1 LLKSSPRS
9 SSGGVPSC
17 LIFKEVPIME
27 KNQIELIRKYA
38 QENME
43 LALLW
48 EEHKKLDDEI
58 ARREIHSFGPTLE
71 SELKDLKL
79 KKLHGKEKIVAILD
93 TYTD

>member
-1 LLKSSPRS
+1 
-9 SSGGVPSC
+9 
-17 LIFKEVPIME
+17 ME
-27 KNQIELIRKYA
+27 KHQIELIKKYA

-48 EEHKKLDDEI
+48 EEHRKLDDEI
-58 ARREIHSFGPTLE
+58 AKKETHSFGPTLE

-93 TYTD
+93 SYAD